1 MYNWNKTIE
10 DQTKLEYIPPGII
23 DLLPKINCS
32 GMCMTLVKDS
42 HTCSSSCKK

>member
-32 GMCMTLVKDS
+32 GICMTLVLALAKN
-42 HTCSSSCKK
+42 KYLK